1 LPLGKFLGAV
11 STRQRAAERL
21 EPVDKEHGFQQRDE
35 VTDEPV
41 IELYS
46 AGDIADVE
54 QPGGLS
60 GQVTHEERPYPA
72 LAVLRISST
81 SRSTT
86 MLTKSLN
93 H

>member
-1 LPLGKFLGAV
+1 
-11 STRQRAAERL
+11 
-21 EPVDKEHGFQQRDE
+21 
-35 VTDEPV
+35 
-41 IELYS
+41 
-46 AGDIADVE
+46 
-54 QPGGLS
+54 
-60 GQVTHEERPYPA
+60 VTHEERHYPA